1 MTAIAFRWPR
11 PQPVRARRLAAR
23 AALLASLFAAAVAL
37 SPRAALAVEPVL
49 PPSAAT
55 QVTALLALDRPLADG
70 TALAAQIEKAQVV
83 VRAGDAASPRL
94 LVRLV
99 HPDAAPAGA
108 FRVGAV
114 ALVVEPG
121 PAPDADLAE
130 LRARIEAGG
139 GALGWVIPAATPK
152 PPPPR
157 DFAAEEQALHAAID
171 AATIALGHNDKA
183 GALAALRR
191 VQAPSRPEPRLAYAI
206 ALRNAGDDAGAAAVL
221 EELPQTASA
230 NVRAVAAWL
239 AGKAPDLGALL
250 RFWPEGKVACDA
262 IAAAH
267 SLHQLQAAELA
278 AALAERIR
286 TVDPACAAAWV
297 QELRARSDLP
307 AAPAA
312 EATAEAALAA
322 FPDDPTVLSAAAAL
336 SRRHRD
342 WERAIARYEKVGAVQ
357 PPVPHVLGHLSNAL
371 MHSGF
376 DRDAALQRYRAR
388 VAADPND
395 DVARFMAGV
404 LLHYEDEYEASN
416 AMLRPLVGRRDGEDR
431 LWIYMAMNDFNLG
444 KREEAL
450 TVLNRIAD
458 GRLPDPDVYYCRAEI
473 LRDTDR
479 ARAAADLRLYQAG
492 SMGGDR
498 FHAAKEARVRRMLAA
513 LEQCQKENPAVCEGE
528 WEHPRKERETAA
540 RNRLI
545 AYGALALA
553 LLGLGLWLWRRRR
566 AGA

>member
-1 MTAIAFRWPR
+1 MTSNACR
-11 PQPVRARRLAAR
+11 PTRRLVAR
-23 AALLASLFAAAVAL
+23 AALLASVVAAGTLAPRRCVA
-37 SPRAALAVEPVL
+37 AEPVL

-94 LVRLV
+94 QVRLV

-108 FRVGAV
+108 FRVGTV
-114 ALVVEPG
+114 ALVAEPG
-121 PAPDADLAE
+121 PASDADLAE
-130 LRARIEAGG
+130 LRARIDAGG
-139 GALGWVIPAATPK
+139 GALGWVIPATTAK
-152 PPPPR
+152 PPPPQ
-157 DFAAEEQALHAAID
+157 DFAAEERALHAAID
-171 AATIALGHNDKA
+171 ASTIALGHKDKA
-183 GALAALRR
+183 TALQALRA
-191 VQAPSRPEPRLAYAI
+191 VSPPSRPEPRLAYAI
-206 ALRNAGDDAGAAAVL
+206 ALRNAGDEAGAMAAL
-221 EELPQTASA
+221 GGLPADASA
-230 NVRAVAAWL
+230 NVRAIAAWL
-239 AGKAPDLGALL
+239 RGGVSDGGALL
-250 RFWPEGKVACDA
+250 RFWPEGKVDCGAV
-262 IAAAH
+262 AAAH

-278 AALAERIR
+278 AALAERVR
-286 TVDPACAAAWV
+286 TVDPACTAAWV

-312 EATAEAALAA
+312 EAAAEAALSA
-322 FPDDPTVLSAAAAL
+322 FPHDPTVLSAAAAL

-342 WERAIARYEKVGAVQ
+342 WQRAITRYEKVGAVQ

-376 DRDAALQRYRAR
+376 DRDAALQRYRDR

-444 KREEAL
+444 KRDEAL
-450 TVLNRIAD
+450 AVLNRIAD

-492 SMGGDR
+492 SMGGDS

-513 LEQCQKENPAVCEGE
+513 LEECQKTNTAVCEGE

-545 AYGALALA
+545 AYGAAALA